1 MLAPVVFAL
10 KLVGTLS
17 EGIPV
22 LSIVLHDLDCL
33 LLSQPHAVLNLLK
46 VLLHVQVALIGV
58 QVLLCVGTKLHVF
71 RMLFCFGVFTLHALQ
86 FELQSNVQN
95 ARVLLRKR
103 VLLVQL
109 FQVVGH
115 SEVVGHVHSLSFA
128 AVSFISF
135 NLNIVCFL
143 ALLEQV
149 LFSDLLFLFET
160 VLELFAHSSLSA
172 VNKFEDFSDLVGN
185 VGKYNE
191 PAVRVVHL
199 LDHISDFF
207 A

>member
-1 MLAPVVFAL
+1 MGAVVL
-10 KLVGTLS
+10 EETDIKLRCSTPESLRMRVTMMTVQTIQGFMSSNTVAKSYSGRKNVISFHTMGKRLRLLTNPGTS
-17 EGIPV
+17 REQI
-22 LSIVLHDLDCL
+22 
-33 LLSQPHAVLNLLK
+33 
-46 VLLHVQVALIGV
+46 
-58 QVLLCVGTKLHVF
+58 
-71 RMLFCFGVFTLHALQ
+71 
-86 FELQSNVQN
+86 
-95 ARVLLRKR
+95 LRKR

-109 FQVVGH
+109 FQVVGL